1 MLLPVALEP
10 LVDQDWDR
18 LAGVVAF
25 SWGHAVDPV
34 DLAPNSTIDL
44 PKFIVDLYFD
54 FDFSC

>member
-1 MLLPVALEP
+1 
-10 LVDQDWDR
+10 
-18 LAGVVAF
+18 
-25 SWGHAVDPV
+25 VDPV